1 MLLQLRDY
9 IKRGQVVSM
18 EQLTREFHI
27 DKQALQPM
35 LDIWVTKGVI
45 KPCQGMLACGRR
57 CSSSCNVNT
66 PVFYQWL

>member
-9 IKRGQVVSM
+9 IKRGQVVSI

-35 LDIWVTKGVI
+35 LDIWVAKGAI
-45 KPCQGMLACGRR
+45 QPCQGRVACGSG
-57 CSSSCNVNT
+57 CVSCNINT
-66 PVFYQWL
+66 PVFYQWLS